1 MATKVIDVSVHQG
14 TINWDLV
21 KSQIDGAI
29 LRCGY
34 GDNYTSQDDAQFARN
49 LSECERLGIPRG
61 VYLYSYATSD
71 AHAQSELEHIL
82 RLIKG
87 HTFQLPIY
95 LDCEEAGT
103 ESYAARA
110 CNIICEGIKA
120 AGYTPGVYSSTSWWN
135 TYLTSV
141 TKYRRWVAHW
151 ASACGYTGTYDIWQ
165 YGTSYINGI
174 NGPVDSNYCYI
185 DFKDMIKSSG
195 STATSNTSTK
205 TTGTTTKETSTST
218 LKIVQNY
225 LVNNPCYQIG
235 AKIAVQGL
243 MLHSVGCA
251 QPSGP
256 TWCRIYATNANA
268 CVHAFIDA
276 NDGIVYQTLPWNHRG
291 WHGGGSSNDTHI
303 GVEMCESAYITYTT
317 GASFTINDKTKAVA
331 DAKRAYNSAVE
342 LFASLC
348 KQYNLNPLASGV
360 IVSHSEGYRR
370 GIASNHADPE
380 HYWTQLGLSYTMDGF
395 RKDVQSKLN
404 GGSVSTPTTTTES
417 TKTTTSAQNTS
428 FPKTPFTVKV
438 IISDL
443 NMRKSASMSGAVMGQ
458 TGKGTFTIT
467 QVSGEWGKLKSNG
480 YWIYLGSSEYCTIG
494 KTVTTSTTKTTT
506 TTTAKTKET
515 TNKTTTS
522 KTTSKPYKVK
532 VTADVLNIRNGAGTN
547 YAIVGTIQDQGIY
560 TIVETKGTWGK
571 LKSGAGWISL
581 NYTKKV

>member
-1 MATKVIDVSVHQG
+1 MANKVYKVIDVSVHQG
-14 TINWDLV
+14 IINWDLV
-21 KSQIDGAI
+21 KPQIDAAI
-29 LRCGY
+29 IRCGY

-61 VYLYSYATSD
+61 VYLYSYAKSD
-71 AHAQSELEHIL
+71 AQARSELEHVL

-103 ESYAARA
+103 ENYAATA
-110 CNIICEGIKA
+110 CKIICEGIKA
-120 AGYTPGVYSSTSWWN
+120 AGFTPGVYSSTYWWN

-141 TKYRRWVAHW
+141 TQYRRWVAHW
-151 ASACGYTGTYDIWQ
+151 ASACGYSGSYDIWQ
-165 YGTSYINGI
+165 YGTTNINGI
-174 NGPVDSNYCYI
+174 NGVVDSNYCYTE
-185 DFKDMIKSSG
+185 FSEMVKTSS
-195 STATSNTSTK
+195 ANKSNTTTKKTST
-205 TTGTTTKETSTST
+205 TTTTKETSK

-235 AKIAVQGL
+235 AKITVKGL

-256 TWCRIYATNANA
+256 TWCNIYATNSGA

-303 GVEMCESAYITYTT
+303 GVEMCESAYITYTGY
-317 GASFTINDKTKAVA
+317 GATFTVNDKSKAIA

-342 LFASLC
+342 LFAYLC

-370 GIASNHADPE
+370 GIATNHADPE
-380 HYWTQLGLSYTMDGF
+380 HYWNQLGLSYTMDGF
-395 RKDVQSKLN
+395 RKDVQTKLN
-404 GGSVSTPTTTTES
+404 GSTITTTTES
-417 TKTTTSAQNTS
+417 VKTTSNTTTTNKTTTTSTQKNNT
-428 FPKTPFTVKV
+428 FPKTPFTVTV
-438 IISDL
+438 LVPDL
-443 NMRKSASMSGAVMGQ
+443 NIRKSASMSGAVVGK
-458 TGKGTFTIT
+458 TGKGVFTIT
-467 QVSGEWGKLKSNG
+467 QVSGDWGKLKSSG
-480 YWIYLGSSEYCTIG
+480 YWIYIKSPEYCKIG
-494 KTVTTSTTKTTT
+494 KTIDTTTKTNTS
-506 TTTAKTKET
+506 
-515 TNKTTTS
+515 NKTTTS
-522 KTTSKPYKVK
+522 SYKVR
-532 VTADVLNIRNGAGTN
+532 VTSDVLNIRKGAGRN
-547 YAIVGTIQDQGIY
+547 YGIVGTISDKGIY